1 MTEKQII
8 KEEIYL
14 GLDIISKLGLDRI
27 LSVVCKHFNVSV
39 EDVKSPD
46 RSDETTEPRHFYCYL
61 ASKAFQG
68 YGLKVIADEVNRH
81 HASALH
87 GIRKISNYLDVDLE
101 TKKTV
106 GVLMQK
112 LGRFTSED
120 INKKEINEM
129 HVGWYNTP
137 ERMELLKDMI
147 QTKPEK

>member
-1 MTEKQII
+1 MIEKHII
-8 KEEIYL
+8 KESTYL
-14 GLDIISKLGLDRI
+14 GLDIVSKLGLDRI
-27 LSVVCKHFNVSV
+27 LKVVCAHFNVSV
-39 EDVKSPD
+39 EDVKSTD
-46 RSDETTEPRHFYCYL
+46 RTARVSEPRHFYCFL

-68 YGLKVIADEVNRH
+68 YGLKMIGDEVNRC

-87 GIRKISNYLDVDLE
+87 GIRKISNYLDIDLE

-120 INKKEINEM
+120 VEKKEINKM

-137 ERMELLKDMI
+137 ERMELLK
-147 QTKPEK
+147 